1 MWHPLESI
9 RHPLQ
14 IARSGRSPLRELRC
28 FVSLFQVIRRVRP
41 DLVHLVTEP
50 VVTGVIIARF
60 FPGAAV
66 GEPPADGSASYDFR
80 TRHAAAF
87 GGGDG
92 YIYGSGEVMQRIG
105 AYVTAASA
113 RQEKSE

>member
-41 DLVHLVTEP
+41 DLVHLVTIKP
-50 VVTGVIIARF
+50 VLYGGIA
-60 FPGAAV
+60 
-66 GEPPADGSASYDFR
+66 
-80 TRHAAAF
+80 
-87 GGGDG
+87 
-92 YIYGSGEVMQRIG
+92 
-105 AYVTAASA
+105 A
-113 RQEKSE
+113 RL